1 MILRNILFVVV
12 GFEIAWI
19 KTLTIFKSIS
29 FIHAWHR
36 HSNNGFGPVDRYLG
50 GLTFMGRNHLMFSQR
65 NAAKA
70 ENLVHPA
77 LLLFGGDR
85 DAPGNEFLADQW
97 VMTLGD
103 LQYQTEKDLNSTRNE
118 ICPSLLEPSKTNDT
132 PFDWSCASFAD
143 VNSANPCRW
152 EDVAFMAWCLKQYDS
167 FTSPF

>member
-1 MILRNILFVVV
+1 M
-12 GFEIAWI
+12 
-19 KTLTIFKSIS
+19 
-29 FIHAWHR
+29 HAWHR

-152 EDVAFMAWCLKQYDS
+152 EDVAFMAWCLEQYDS